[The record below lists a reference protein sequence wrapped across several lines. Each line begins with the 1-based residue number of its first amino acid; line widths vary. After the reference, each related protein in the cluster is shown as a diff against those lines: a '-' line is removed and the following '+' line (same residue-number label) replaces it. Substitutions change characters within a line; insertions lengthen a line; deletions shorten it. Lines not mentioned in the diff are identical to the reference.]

1 MEERYGTQ
9 NVELHC
15 YSPPPQSNKKGEITR
30 ERVIILEGDIHSF
43 EFEWRLPNVKL

>member
-1 MEERYGTQ
+1 MEHKMLSYI
-9 NVELHC
+9 VIA
-15 YSPPPQSNKKGEITR
+15 PPPQSNKKGEITR